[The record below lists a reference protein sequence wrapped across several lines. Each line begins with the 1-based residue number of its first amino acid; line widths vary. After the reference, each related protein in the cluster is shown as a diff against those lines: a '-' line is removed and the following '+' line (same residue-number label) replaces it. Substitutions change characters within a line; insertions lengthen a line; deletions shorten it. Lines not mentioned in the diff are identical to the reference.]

1 MDNKTFNNKKW
12 NENRTHR
19 RDGTADLMDQHFTRT
34 EEELKSSELT
44 AIAEFI
50 SESGVTVEQLKSM
63 IEKENLNAAE

>member
-34 EEELKSSELT
+34 EEELKSSETLKLRALPRLNLT
-44 AIAEFI
+44 KKDIRQDIFF
-50 SESGVTVEQLKSM
+50 
-63 IEKENLNAAE
+63 